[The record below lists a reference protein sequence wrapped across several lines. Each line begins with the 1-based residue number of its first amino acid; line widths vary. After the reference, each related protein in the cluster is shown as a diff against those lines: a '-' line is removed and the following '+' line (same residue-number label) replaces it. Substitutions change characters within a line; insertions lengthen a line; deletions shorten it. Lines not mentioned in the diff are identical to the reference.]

1 MNASLIPKL
10 IKQRRRLLQS
20 YVVHVIWFAA
30 MIITAIAHSSR
41 TIVAASIFLALV
53 TVPPVI
59 AYATAV
65 HRTCRAID
73 PSAKTIGLVPMI
85 IMTVLFT
92 PFESGLVV
100 PAKNLLVSH
109 KLLRK
114 HQSAPAE
121 FSSSAEPARALRAT
135 PSELL

>member
-1 MNASLIPKL
+1 MDASLIPKL

-20 YVVHVIWFAA
+20 YVIHVVWFAA

-41 TIVAASIFLALV
+41 TIVAGTIFLALV

-59 AYATAV
+59 AYAAAV

-100 PAKNLLVSH
+100 PAKNLLVSR
-109 KLLRK
+109 KLLRQ
-114 HQSAPAE
+114 HQPALVGPIA
-121 FSSSAEPARALRAT
+121 SVRRDTSPRAS
-135 PSELL
+135 PGELL

>member
-1 MNASLIPKL
+1 MDASLIPKL

-20 YVVHVIWFAA
+20 YVIHVVWFAA

-41 TIVAASIFLALV
+41 TIVAGSIFLALV

-59 AYATAV
+59 AYAAAV

-100 PAKNLLVSH
+100 PAKNLLVSR
-109 KLLRK
+109 KLLRQ
-114 HQSAPAE
+114 HQPALVGPIA
-121 FSSSAEPARALRAT
+121 SVQRDTSPRAS
-135 PSELL
+135 PGELL

>member
-1 MNASLIPKL
+1 MDTSLIPKL

-30 MIITAIAHSSR
+30 MITTAIAHSSR
-41 TIVAASIFLALV
+41 TIVAASIFLALI

-65 HRTCRAID
+65 HRTCRTID

-100 PAKNLLVSH
+100 PAKNLLVSR
-109 KLLRK
+109 KLLRQ
-114 HQSAPAE
+114 HQPAPTGSGASAQPDPALGTT
-121 FSSSAEPARALRAT
+121 SN
-135 PSELL
+135 

>member
-1 MNASLIPKL
+1 MDAPLIPKL

-20 YVVHVIWFAA
+20 YVIHVVWFAA

-41 TIVAASIFLALV
+41 TIVAGSIFLALV

-59 AYATAV
+59 AYAAAV

-100 PAKNLLVSH
+100 PAKNLLVSR
-109 KLLRK
+109 KLLRQ
-114 HQSAPAE
+114 HQPALVGPIA
-121 FSSSAEPARALRAT
+121 SVQRDTSPRAS

>member
-1 MNASLIPKL
+1 MDASLVPKL

-20 YVVHVIWFAA
+20 YLVHVAWFAV
-30 MIITAIAHSSR
+30 MIATAIAHSSK
-41 TIVAASIFLALV
+41 TVVASSIFLALI

-59 AYATAV
+59 AYAAAV

-85 IMTVLFT
+85 IMTVVFT

-100 PAKNLLVSH
+100 PAKNLLVSGRVVRECQAAAMRPNESF
-109 KLLRK
+109 KPTSLRDT
-114 HQSAPAE
+114 A
-121 FSSSAEPARALRAT
+121 
-135 PSELL
+135 

>member
-1 MNASLIPKL
+1 MDASLIPKL

-20 YVVHVIWFAA
+20 YVIHVVWFAA

-41 TIVAASIFLALV
+41 TIVAGSIFLALV

-59 AYATAV
+59 AYAAAV

-100 PAKNLLVSH
+100 PAKNLLVSR
-109 KLLRK
+109 KLLRQ
-114 HQSAPAE
+114 HQPALVGTIA
-121 FSSSAEPARALRAT
+121 SVQRDTSPRAS